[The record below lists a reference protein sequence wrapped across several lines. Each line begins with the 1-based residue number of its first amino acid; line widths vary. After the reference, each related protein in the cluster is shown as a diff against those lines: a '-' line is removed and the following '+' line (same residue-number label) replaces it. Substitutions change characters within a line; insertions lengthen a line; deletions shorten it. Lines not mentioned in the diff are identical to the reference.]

1 MKSSRFFVESRPDKE
16 QEEPLND
23 LEYFILSAIIKSLQN
38 DGVNKVEPERV
49 STIFNN
55 IVDLISEN
63 HFLCLLPIFKKTVQV
78 IKKQMEK
85 IERRK
90 KTARLIF
97 QKSN

>member
-23 LEYFILSAIIKSLQN
+23 LEYFILSAIIKSLEN
-38 DGVNKVEPERV
+38 DGVKPKRV

-63 HFLCLLPIFKKTVQV
+63 HFLCLLPIFTKTVQV